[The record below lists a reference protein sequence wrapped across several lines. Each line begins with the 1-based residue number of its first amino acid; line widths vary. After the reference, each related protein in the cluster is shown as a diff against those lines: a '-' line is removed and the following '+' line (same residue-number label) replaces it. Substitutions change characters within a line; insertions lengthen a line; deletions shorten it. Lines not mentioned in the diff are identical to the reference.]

1 MDERKPR
8 GVRWLGGG
16 DIALRDVTFTLSDDG
31 EPPGPPPRVEM
42 RVDMWPFWLE
52 EAIDAAV
59 LAAESAD
66 QIPTLTE
73 QLATTADPDAMEHHI
88 DNLMFAELKASM
100 RAITASAF
108 AIDAFYA
115 SVKER
120 SPEHP
125 DQEKWKEQRTARYK
139 QVAESF
145 KYHLKINKHSA
156 AEEFRRRIFEVFQFR
171 DWAVHP
177 GAKFRGPEYREDRNL
192 MVDWHFV
199 AFRRE
204 NAVKALIQTV
214 SMLDVLVSALDRGSD
229 ELKRMQEHA
238 RSKMDEILAA
248 CSAIDAFPPTDR
260 ASPSATDPTPTSPE
274 PQ

>member
-8 GVRWLGGG
+8 GVRWTSGG
-16 DIALRDVTFTLSDDG
+16 DFALRDVTFTLSDDG
-31 EPPGPPPRVEM
+31 EVSGPPPRVEM
-42 RVDMWPFWLE
+42 RTDMWPFWLE

-73 QLATTADPDAMEHHI
+73 QLATTADPAALEHDI
-88 DNLMFAELKASM
+88 DDLMFAELKASM
-100 RAITASAF
+100 RAVTASAF

-115 SVKER
+115 SIKER

-125 DQEKWKEQRTARYK
+125 DQNKWRDQRTARYK

-145 KYHLKINKHSA
+145 KYHLKINNHAA
-156 AEEFRRRIFEVFQFR
+156 AEEFRRRISEVFRFR

-192 MVDWHFV
+192 LVDWHFV

-204 NAVKALIQTV
+204 NAIRATVQTV
-214 SMLDVLVSALDRGSD
+214 SMLDVLVAALDRGSD
-229 ELKRMQEHA
+229 DLKRMKEYS
-238 RSKMDEILAA
+238 RRKMDEILDA
-248 CSAIDAFPPTDR
+248 CEAIDAFAPIGR
-260 ASPSATDPTPTSPE
+260 AEPPSATEPTPPSPAS
-274 PQ
+274 